1 MCAALG
7 CQPDTAWSKAKVL
20 PIYKATNNDSNDIL
34 KNCDLSNY
42 QITSNY
48 KITIQIFFKRAIE
61 YRYI

>member
-20 PIYKATNNDSNDIL
+20 PIYKATNNNSNDIL

-42 QITSNY
+42 QNY
-48 KITIQIFFKRAIE
+48 IKLQNYYSDILEKSYWI
-61 YRYI
+61 